1 MNKTTC
7 LDWKWQCLGHYAAY
21 LSPLNP
27 EVQPDS
33 NLYVNSLSMS
43 ALWQPVL
50 KALTVDPTTERF
62 G

>member
-1 MNKTTC
+1 MNRTIC
-7 LDWKWQCLGHYAAY
+7 LDWKWQCLGYYAAD
-21 LSPLNP
+21 LSPLSP